1 MVTTAIAEI
10 SAESERLTCPKERP
24 EVIKINENSE
34 TCAPVTDAKKA
45 VLFLNFRVS
54 IIANIIRG
62 LPINIKRERISI
74 WEIRTLPAPRE
85 SEVPKSIKN
94 MTIKKSRKGLTLAEI
109 CNLYG
114 EEAIA
119 SPERKA
125 PMAMEKPKIAPIDA
139 NKKEAAIA
147 EIKSSS
153 VEDEV
158 NLNKYFKMYLETT

>member
-1 MVTTAIAEI
+1 MEA
-10 SAESERLTCPKERP
+10 R
-24 EVIKINENSE
+24 
-34 TCAPVTDAKKA
+34 KA
-45 VLFLNFRVS
+45 VLFLNFKVS

-85 SEVPKSIKN
+85 SEVPKSMKN

-119 SPERKA
+119 NPERKA
-125 PMAMEKPKIAPIDA
+125 PIAIENPIKAPIDA

-147 EIKSSS
+147 ETKRSS

-158 NLNKYFKMYLETT
+158 SLNKYLRMYLETT